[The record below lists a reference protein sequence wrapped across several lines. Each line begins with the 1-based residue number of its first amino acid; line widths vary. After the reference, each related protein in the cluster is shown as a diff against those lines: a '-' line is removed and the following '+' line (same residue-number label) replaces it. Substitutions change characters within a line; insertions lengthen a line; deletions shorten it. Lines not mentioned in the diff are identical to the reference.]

1 MKINHFYYRSHD
13 GYYYR
18 PVWSYFGFYVDLSG
32 LIALACGLVQ
42 IIFPLSF
49 VIYICYIA
57 LLVFIVTAVGLVAY
71 FIKRSKENGS
81 FLNFLAMSRY
91 EAVITRDFVD
101 TQNKNRLKDVPFI
114 RIPWVKCTLTDD
126 RIWIEI
132 SKIAG
137 LKEADIDG
145 LRELIDSDLTGRF
158 ANFAVSEQLVSDN
171 RLEFEFWAEDVA
183 SDLTW
188 TPKTVNDLK
197 QKPYILKLQDGLEIN
212 LAERPNLGVWG
223 AVGSGKSTVVFACV
237 AQLLSAGSTLIFLD
251 GKSEYSAF
259 SLFYPKQRFLTD
271 ADSIERALKY
281 VVDYELPKRQK
292 IVEKATKKS
301 RKIGLRGYDIG
312 LTPLVI
318 VADEIGNL
326 AGTPKQRKAIGQYLT
341 TIMQRGRSI
350 SCFVIWATQD
360 PAVSASM
367 SVLSQ
372 GAMSQLSTKILLS
385 TAKPEVQREVFGD
398 VATKGNVP
406 HFRGYY
412 VSNGL
417 TAIPKKFYVP
427 NLYKN
432 HLSKLDTFEKL
443 YTEQTKKQNEMI
455 HQSVQKKI

>member
-1 MKINHFYYRSHD
+1 MKINYFYYRSPN

-18 PVWSYFGFYVDLSG
+18 PLWGYFGFYVVLSG
-32 LIALACGLVQ
+32 LIALICSQLEKFLSLMILVEICNLAL
-42 IIFPLSF
+42 IIF
-49 VIYICYIA
+49 VISSVI
-57 LLVFIVTAVGLVAY
+57 LLAY
-71 FIKRSKENGS
+71 VIKRSKENNG
-81 FLNFLAMSRY
+81 FFNYLAMSEY
-91 EAVITRDFVD
+91 ETIITRDYVD
-101 TQNKNRLKDVPFI
+101 TQNKSRLKDVPYI
-114 RIPWVKCTLTDD
+114 KVPWVRCTLTDG
-126 RIWIEI
+126 RILIEV

-137 LKEADIDG
+137 LKEADIDD

-158 ANFAVSEQLVSDN
+158 SDFAVSEQLVSDD
-171 RLEFEFWAEDVA
+171 RLEFQFYAEDVA

-188 TPKTVNDLK
+188 IPKTADDLK
-197 QKPYILKLQDGLEIN
+197 QKPYILKLQNGLEIN

-251 GKSEYSAF
+251 GKNEYSAF
-259 SLFYPKQRFLTD
+259 NLFYPKQRFLTD
-271 ADSIERALKY
+271 ADSIEEALKY
-281 VVDYELPKRQK
+281 VVDHELPKRQK
-292 IVEKATKKS
+292 IVEEATKKK

-326 AGTPKQRKAIGQYLT
+326 AGTPKQRKSIGQYLT

-372 GAMSQLSTKILLS
+372 GAISQLSTKILLS

-417 TAIPKKFYVP
+417 TVIPKKFYVP

-432 HLSKLDTFEKL
+432 DLSGLDTFEKL
-443 YTEQTKKQNEMI
+443 YEE
-455 HQSVQKKI
+455 QKKE

>member
-18 PVWSYFGFYVDLSG
+18 PVWSYFGFYVALSG

-42 IIFPLSF
+42 IIFPLGF
-49 VIYICYIA
+49 VIYIYYIA

-145 LRELIDSDLTGRF
+145 FRELIDSDLTGRF

-188 TPKTVNDLK
+188 MPESINDLK
-197 QKPYILKLQDGLEIN
+197 QKPYVLKLQKGLEIN
-212 LAERPNLGVWG
+212 LAERPNLGIFG
-223 AVGSGKSTVVFACV
+223 SVGSGKSTVVFACI
-237 AQLLSAGSTLIFLD
+237 AQIFSAGDDAVLFFLD
-251 GKSEYSAF
+251 GKGEYSAF
-259 SLFYPKQRFLTD
+259 NLFYPKQRFFTD
-271 ADSIERALKY
+271 ADSIEEALKHI
-281 VVDYELPKRQK
+281 VDYELPKRQK
-292 IVEKATKKS
+292 IVEEATKKK
-301 RKIGLRGYDIG
+301 RKIGLRGFDIN
-312 LTPLVI
+312 LAPLII

-326 AGTPKQRKAIGQYLT
+326 AGTPKQRRVIGQYLT

-360 PAVSASM
+360 PAVSSAM
-367 SVLSQ
+367 SVLPQ
-372 GAMSQLSTKILLS
+372 GAMSQLSTRILLG
-385 TAKPEVQREVFGD
+385 TAKPEVQREVFSD

-406 HFRGYY
+406 RFRGYY

-417 TAIPKKFYVP
+417 TVIPKKFYVP
-427 NLYKN
+427 NLYEN
-432 HLSKLDTFEKL
+432 NLNKLDTFEKL
-443 YTEQTKKQNEMI
+443 YENKL
-455 HQSVQKKI
+455 

>member
-18 PVWSYFGFYVDLSG
+18 PVWSYFGFYVALSG

-188 TPKTVNDLK
+188 TPESIDDLK
-197 QKPYILKLQDGLEIN
+197 QKPYILKLQEGLEIN
-212 LAERPNLGVWG
+212 LAERPNLGIFG
-223 AVGSGKSTVVFACV
+223 SVGSGKSTVVFACI
-237 AQLLSAGSTLIFLD
+237 AQIFSAGDDAVLFFLD
-251 GKSEYSAF
+251 GKGEYSAF
-259 SLFYPKQRFLTD
+259 NLFYPKQRFFTD
-271 ADSIERALKY
+271 ADSIEEALKHI
-281 VVDYELPKRQK
+281 VDYELPKRQK
-292 IVEKATKKS
+292 IVEEATKKK
-301 RKIGLRGYDIG
+301 RKIGLRGFDIG
-312 LTPLVI
+312 LAPLII

-326 AGTPKQRKAIGQYLT
+326 AGTTKQRKMIGQYLT

-360 PAVSASM
+360 PAVSSAM
-367 SVLSQ
+367 SVLPQ
-372 GAMSQLSTKILLS
+372 GAMSQLSTKILLG
-385 TAKPEVQREVFGD
+385 TAKPEVQREVFND
-398 VATKGNVP
+398 IATQGNVP
-406 HFRGYY
+406 RFRGYY

-417 TAIPKKFYVP
+417 TVIPKKFYVP
-427 NLYKN
+427 DLYQYNLN
-432 HLSKLDTFEKL
+432 QLDVFEKL
-443 YTEQTKKQNEMI
+443 YEDAK
-455 HQSVQKKI
+455 

>member
-1 MKINHFYYRSHD
+1 MKINHFYYRRYD

-18 PVWSYFGFYVDLSG
+18 PLWSYFSFYVALSG
-32 LIALACGLVQ
+32 LIALACGLLQRILPFTFLVDACR
-42 IIFPLSF
+42 LS
-49 VIYICYIA
+49 
-57 LLVFIVTAVGLVAY
+57 LLVFVVTAVVLLGCVV
-71 FIKRSKENGS
+71 KRSMENGG

-91 EAVITRDFVD
+91 EATITRDFVD
-101 TQNKNRLKDVPFI
+101 TQNKNRLKDVPFV
-114 RIPWVKCTLTDD
+114 RIPWIRCTLTDN

-137 LKEADIDG
+137 LKEADIDD
-145 LRELIDSDLTGRF
+145 LRELIDSDLTGKF

-188 TPKTVNDLK
+188 TPKSIDDLK
-197 QKPYILKLQDGLEIN
+197 QKPYILKLQEGLEIN
-212 LAERPNLGVWG
+212 LADRPNVGVWG

-237 AQLLSAGSTLIFLD
+237 AQLLSTGSTLIFLD
-251 GKSEYSAF
+251 GKNEYSAF
-259 SLFYPKQRFLTD
+259 NLFYPKQSFLTD
-271 ADSIERALKY
+271 ADSIEKKLKDI
-281 VVDYELPKRQK
+281 VNRELPRRQK
-292 IVEKATKKS
+292 IVEAATKKK
-301 RKIGLRGYDIG
+301 RKIGLRGFDIG
-312 LTPLVI
+312 LAPLVI

-326 AGTPKQRKAIGQYLT
+326 AGTTKQRKMIGQYLT

-360 PAVSASM
+360 PAVSSAM
-367 SVLSQ
+367 SVLPQ
-372 GAMSQLSTKILLS
+372 GAMSQLSTKILLG

-398 VATKGNVP
+398 VATTGNVP

-417 TAIPKKFYVP
+417 TVIPKKFYVP

-432 HLSKLDTFEKL
+432 HLSGLDTFEKL
-443 YTEQTKKQNEMI
+443 YTEQTKKG
-455 HQSVQKKI
+455 SK

>member
-1 MKINHFYYRSHD
+1 MKINHFYYRRYD

-18 PVWSYFGFYVDLSG
+18 PLWSYFSFYVALSG
-32 LIALACGLVQ
+32 LIALACGLLQRILPFTFLVDACR
-42 IIFPLSF
+42 L
-49 VIYICYIA
+49 A
-57 LLVFIVTAVGLVAY
+57 LLVFVVTAVVLLGYVV
-71 FIKRSKENGS
+71 KRSMENGG

-91 EAVITRDFVD
+91 EATITRDFVD
-101 TQNKNRLKDVPFI
+101 TQNKNRLKDVPFV
-114 RIPWVKCTLTDD
+114 RIPWIRCTLTDN

-137 LKEADIDG
+137 LKEADIDD
-145 LRELIDSDLTGRF
+145 LRELIDSDLTGKF

-188 TPKTVNDLK
+188 TPKSIDDLK
-197 QKPYILKLQDGLEIN
+197 QKPYILKLQNGLEIN
-212 LAERPNLGVWG
+212 LADRPNVGVWG

-237 AQLLSAGSTLIFLD
+237 AQLLSTGSTLIFLD
-251 GKSEYSAF
+251 GKNEYSAF
-259 SLFYPKQRFLTD
+259 NLFYPKQSFLTD
-271 ADSIERALKY
+271 ADSIEKKLKDI
-281 VVDYELPKRQK
+281 VNRELPRRQK
-292 IVEKATKKS
+292 IVEAATKKK
-301 RKIGLRGYDIG
+301 RKIGLRGFDIG
-312 LTPLVI
+312 LAPLVI

-326 AGTPKQRKAIGQYLT
+326 AGTTKQRKMIGQYLT

-360 PAVSASM
+360 PAVSSAM
-367 SVLSQ
+367 SVLPQ
-372 GAMSQLSTKILLS
+372 GAMSQLSTKILLG

-398 VATKGNVP
+398 VATTGNVP

-417 TAIPKKFYVP
+417 TVIPKKFYVP

-432 HLSKLDTFEKL
+432 HLSGLDTFEKL
-443 YTEQTKKQNEMI
+443 YTEQTKKSSE
-455 HQSVQKKI
+455 

>member
-1 MKINHFYYRSHD
+1 MKINHFYYRSLS

-18 PVWSYFGFYVDLSG
+18 PLWSYFSFYVALSG
-32 LIALACGLVQ
+32 LIALACGLLQRILPFTFLVDACR
-42 IIFPLSF
+42 L
-49 VIYICYIA
+49 A
-57 LLVFIVTAVGLVAY
+57 LLVFVVTAVALLGYVV
-71 FIKRSKENGS
+71 KRSMENGG
-81 FLNFLAMSRY
+81 FFNFLAMSRY
-91 EAVITRDFVD
+91 EATITRDFVD
-101 TQNKNRLKDVPFI
+101 TQNKNRLKDVPFV
-114 RIPWVKCTLTDD
+114 RIPWVRCTLTDN

-137 LKEADIDG
+137 LKEADIDD
-145 LRELIDSDLTGRF
+145 LRELIDSDLTGKF

-188 TPKTVNDLK
+188 TPESINDLK
-197 QKPYILKLQDGLEIN
+197 QKPYVLKLQKGLEIN
-212 LAERPNLGVWG
+212 LAERPNLGIFG
-223 AVGSGKSTVVFACV
+223 SVGSGKSTVVFACI
-237 AQLLSAGSTLIFLD
+237 AQILSTGANGATLIFLD
-251 GKSEYSAF
+251 AKSEYSAF
-259 SLFYPKQRFLTD
+259 DLFYSKENFFTD
-271 ADSIERALKY
+271 ADSIEEALKHI
-281 VVDYELPKRQK
+281 VDYELPKRQK
-292 IVEKATKKS
+292 IVEEATKKK
-301 RKIGLRGYDIG
+301 RKIGLRGFDIG
-312 LTPLVI
+312 LAPLII

-443 YTEQTKKQNEMI
+443 YTEQTKK
-455 HQSVQKKI
+455 SSK

>member
-18 PVWSYFGFYVDLSG
+18 PIWSYFGFYVALSG

-132 SKIAG
+132 SKIAS

-188 TPKTVNDLK
+188 TPESIDDLK
-197 QKPYILKLQDGLEIN
+197 QKPYILKLQEGLEIN
-212 LAERPNLGVWG
+212 LAERPNLGIFG
-223 AVGSGKSTVVFACV
+223 SVGSGKSTVVFACI
-237 AQLLSAGSTLIFLD
+237 AQIFSAGDDAVLFFLD
-251 GKSEYSAF
+251 GKGEYSAF
-259 SLFYPKQRFLTD
+259 NLFYPKQRFFTD
-271 ADSIERALKY
+271 ADSIEEALKHI
-281 VVDYELPKRQK
+281 VDYELPKRQK
-292 IVEKATKKS
+292 IVEEATKKK
-301 RKIGLRGYDIG
+301 RKIGLRGFDIG
-312 LTPLVI
+312 LAPLII

-326 AGTPKQRKAIGQYLT
+326 AGTTKQRKMIGQYLT

-360 PAVSASM
+360 PAVSSAM
-367 SVLSQ
+367 SVLPQ
-372 GAMSQLSTKILLS
+372 GAMSQLSTKILLG
-385 TAKPEVQREVFGD
+385 TAKPEVQREVFND
-398 VATKGNVP
+398 IATQGNVP
-406 HFRGYY
+406 RFRGYY

-427 NLYKN
+427 DLYQYNLN
-432 HLSKLDTFEKL
+432 QLDVFEKL
-443 YTEQTKKQNEMI
+443 YEDAK
-455 HQSVQKKI
+455 

>member
-18 PVWSYFGFYVDLSG
+18 PVWSYFGFYVALSG

-49 VIYICYIA
+49 VIYIYYIA

-145 LRELIDSDLTGRF
+145 FRELIDSDLTGRF

-188 TPKTVNDLK
+188 TPESINDLK
-197 QKPYILKLQDGLEIN
+197 QKPYVLKLQKGLEIN
-212 LAERPNLGVWG
+212 LAERPNLGIFG
-223 AVGSGKSTVVFACV
+223 SVGSGKSTVVFACI
-237 AQLLSAGSTLIFLD
+237 AQIFSAGDDAVLFFLD
-251 GKSEYSAF
+251 GKGEYSAF
-259 SLFYPKQRFLTD
+259 NLFYPKQRFFTD
-271 ADSIERALKY
+271 ADSIEEALKHI
-281 VVDYELPKRQK
+281 VDYELPKRQK
-292 IVEKATKKS
+292 IVEEATKKK
-301 RKIGLRGYDIG
+301 RKIGLRGFDIN
-312 LTPLVI
+312 LAPLII

-326 AGTPKQRKAIGQYLT
+326 AGTPKQRRVIGQYLT

-360 PAVSASM
+360 PAVSSAM
-367 SVLSQ
+367 SVLPQ
-372 GAMSQLSTKILLS
+372 GAMSQLSTRILLG
-385 TAKPEVQREVFGD
+385 TAKPEVQREVFSD

-406 HFRGYY
+406 RFRGYY

-417 TAIPKKFYVP
+417 TVIPKKFYVP
-427 NLYKN
+427 NLYEN
-432 HLSKLDTFEKL
+432 NLNKLDTFEKL
-443 YTEQTKKQNEMI
+443 YENKL
-455 HQSVQKKI
+455 

>member
-18 PVWSYFGFYVDLSG
+18 PVWSYFGFYVALSG

-49 VIYICYIA
+49 VIYIYYIA
-57 LLVFIVTAVGLVAY
+57 LLAFIVTAVGLLAY

-81 FLNFLAMSRY
+81 FLNFLAMSRC

-101 TQNKNRLKDVPFI
+101 TQNKNRLKDVPFT
-114 RIPWVKCTLTDD
+114 RVPWIKCTLTDD

-158 ANFAVSEQLVSDN
+158 ANFAVSEQFVSDN

-188 TPKTVNDLK
+188 TPESIDDLK
-197 QKPYILKLQDGLEIN
+197 QKPYILKLQEGLEIN
-212 LAERPNLGVWG
+212 LAERPNLGIFG
-223 AVGSGKSTVVFACV
+223 SVGSGKSTVVFACI
-237 AQLLSAGSTLIFLD
+237 AQIFSAGDDAVLFFLD
-251 GKSEYSAF
+251 GKGEYSAF
-259 SLFYPKQRFLTD
+259 NLFYPKQRFFTD
-271 ADSIERALKY
+271 ADSIEEALKHI
-281 VVDYELPKRQK
+281 VDYELPKRQK
-292 IVEKATKKS
+292 IVEEATKKK
-301 RKIGLRGYDIG
+301 RKIGLRGFDIG
-312 LTPLVI
+312 LAPLII

-326 AGTPKQRKAIGQYLT
+326 AGTTKQRKMIGQYLT

-360 PAVSASM
+360 PAVSSAM
-367 SVLSQ
+367 SVLLQ
-372 GAMSQLSTKILLS
+372 GAMSQLSTKILLG
-385 TAKPEVQREVFGD
+385 TAKTEVQREVFND
-398 VATKGNVP
+398 IATQGNVP
-406 HFRGYY
+406 RFRGYY

-427 NLYKN
+427 NLYQYN
-432 HLSKLDTFEKL
+432 LNQLDVFEKL
-443 YTEQTKKQNEMI
+443 YEDAK
-455 HQSVQKKI
+455 

>member
-1 MKINHFYYRSHD
+1 MKINHFYYRNSN

-18 PVWSYFGFYVDLSG
+18 PLWDYFGFYVVVSG
-32 LIALACGLVQ
+32 LVALVCNQVER
-42 IIFPLSF
+42 IFPL
-49 VIYICYIA
+49 VILMEIYNLA
-57 LLVFIVTAVGLVAY
+57 LVVFAVTAVILLGYVV
-71 FIKRSKENGS
+71 KRSKENGS
-81 FLNFLAMSRY
+81 FFNFLTMLEY
-91 EAVITRDFVD
+91 ESVITRDYVD
-101 TQNKNRLKDVPFI
+101 TQNKNRLKDVPYI
-114 RIPWVKCTLTDD
+114 KIPWVKCTLTDG
-126 RIWIEI
+126 RILIEI

-137 LKEADIDG
+137 LKEADIDD

-158 ANFAVSEQLVSDN
+158 SNFAVSEQLVSDD
-171 RLEFEFWAEDVA
+171 RLEFNFYAEDVA

-188 TPKTVNDLK
+188 TPKTAGDLK
-197 QKPYILKLQDGLEIN
+197 QKPYILKLQNGLEIN

-251 GKSEYSAF
+251 GKNEYSAF
-259 SLFYPKQRFLTD
+259 NLFYPKQRFLTD
-271 ADSIERALKY
+271 ADNIEKALKY
-281 VVDYELPKRQK
+281 IVEFELPKRQK
-292 IVEKATKKS
+292 IVETATKKK
-301 RKIGLRGYDIG
+301 RKIGLRGFDIG

-360 PAVSASM
+360 PAVSSSM
-367 SVLSQ
+367 SVLPQ
-372 GAMSQLSTKILLS
+372 GAISQLSTKILLS
-385 TAKPEVQREVFGD
+385 TAKPEVQREVFSD
-398 VATKGNVP
+398 IATRGNVP

-417 TAIPKKFYVP
+417 TVIPKKFYVP

-432 HLSKLDTFEKL
+432 HLSGLDTFEKL
-443 YTEQTKKQNEMI
+443 YTEQTKKSSE
-455 HQSVQKKI
+455 

>member
-1 MKINHFYYRSHD
+1 MKINHFYYRRYD

-18 PVWSYFGFYVDLSG
+18 PLWSYFSFYVALSG
-32 LIALACGLVQ
+32 LIALACGLLQRILPFTFLVDACR
-42 IIFPLSF
+42 L
-49 VIYICYIA
+49 A
-57 LLVFIVTAVGLVAY
+57 LLVFVVTAVVLLGYVV
-71 FIKRSKENGS
+71 KRSMENGG

-91 EAVITRDFVD
+91 EATITRDFVD
-101 TQNKNRLKDVPFI
+101 TQNKNRLKDVPFV
-114 RIPWVKCTLTDD
+114 RIPWIRCTLTDN

-137 LKEADIDG
+137 LKEADIDD
-145 LRELIDSDLTGRF
+145 LRELIDSDLTGKF

-188 TPKTVNDLK
+188 TPKSIDDLK
-197 QKPYILKLQDGLEIN
+197 QKPYILKLQNGLEIN
-212 LAERPNLGVWG
+212 LADRPNVGVWG

-237 AQLLSAGSTLIFLD
+237 AQLLSTGSTLIFLD
-251 GKSEYSAF
+251 GKNEYSAF
-259 SLFYPKQRFLTD
+259 NLFYPKQSFLTD
-271 ADSIERALKY
+271 ADSIEKKLKDI
-281 VVDYELPKRQK
+281 VNRELPRRQK
-292 IVEKATKKS
+292 IVEAATKKK
-301 RKIGLRGYDIG
+301 RKIGLRGFDIG
-312 LTPLVI
+312 LAPLVI

-326 AGTPKQRKAIGQYLT
+326 AGTTKQRKMIGQYLT

-360 PAVSASM
+360 PAVSSAM
-367 SVLSQ
+367 SVLPQ
-372 GAMSQLSTKILLS
+372 GAMSQLSTKILLG

-398 VATKGNVP
+398 VATTGNVP

-417 TAIPKKFYVP
+417 TVIPKKFYVP

-432 HLSKLDTFEKL
+432 HLSGLDTFEKL
-443 YTEQTKKQNEMI
+443 YTEQTKKSIE
-455 HQSVQKKI
+455 

>member
-1 MKINHFYYRSHD
+1 MKINHFYYRSYD

-18 PVWSYFGFYVDLSG
+18 PLWSYFSFYVALSG
-32 LIALACGLVQ
+32 LIALACGLLQRILPFTFLVDACR
-42 IIFPLSF
+42 L
-49 VIYICYIA
+49 A
-57 LLVFIVTAVGLVAY
+57 LLVFVVTAVVLLGYVV
-71 FIKRSKENGS
+71 KRSMENGG

-91 EAVITRDFVD
+91 EATITRDFVD
-101 TQNKNRLKDVPFI
+101 TQNKNRLKDVPFV
-114 RIPWVKCTLTDD
+114 RIPWVRCTLTDN

-137 LKEADIDG
+137 LKEADIDD
-145 LRELIDSDLTGRF
+145 LRELIDSDLTGKF

-188 TPKTVNDLK
+188 TPESINDLK
-197 QKPYILKLQDGLEIN
+197 QKPYVLKLQKGLEIN
-212 LAERPNLGVWG
+212 LAERPNLGVFGSVG
-223 AVGSGKSTVVFACV
+223 AGKSTVVFACV
-237 AQLLSAGSTLIFLD
+237 AQILSTGANGATLIFLD
-251 GKSEYSAF
+251 AKSEYSAF
-259 SLFYPKQRFLTD
+259 DLFYSKENFLTD
-271 ADSIERALKY
+271 ADSIEKELKHI
-281 VVDYELPKRQK
+281 VEFELPRRQK
-292 IVEKATKKS
+292 IVEMATKKQ
-301 RKIGLRGYDIG
+301 RKIGLRGFDIG
-312 LTPLVI
+312 LAPLVI

-326 AGTPKQRKAIGQYLT
+326 AGTTKQRKMIGQYLT

-360 PAVSASM
+360 PAVSSAM
-367 SVLSQ
+367 SVLPQ
-372 GAMSQLSTKILLS
+372 GAMSQLSTRILLG
-385 TAKPEVQREVFGD
+385 TAKPEVQREVFSD

-443 YTEQTKKQNEMI
+443 YTEQTKK
-455 HQSVQKKI
+455 SSK

>member
-1 MKINHFYYRSHD
+1 MKINHFYYRRYD

-18 PVWSYFGFYVDLSG
+18 PLWSYFSFYVALSG
-32 LIALACGLVQ
+32 LIALACGLLQRILPFTFLVDACR
-42 IIFPLSF
+42 L
-49 VIYICYIA
+49 A
-57 LLVFIVTAVGLVAY
+57 WLVFVVTAVVLLGYGV
-71 FIKRSKENGS
+71 KRSMENGG

-91 EAVITRDFVD
+91 EATITRDFVD
-101 TQNKNRLKDVPFI
+101 TQNKNRLKDVPFV
-114 RIPWVKCTLTDD
+114 RIPWIRCTLTDN

-137 LKEADIDG
+137 LKEADIDD
-145 LRELIDSDLTGRF
+145 LRELIDSDLTGKF

-188 TPKTVNDLK
+188 TPKSIDDLK
-197 QKPYILKLQDGLEIN
+197 QKPYILKLQEGLEIN
-212 LAERPNLGVWG
+212 LADRPNVGVWG

-237 AQLLSAGSTLIFLD
+237 AQLLSTGSTLIFLD
-251 GKSEYSAF
+251 GKNEYSAF
-259 SLFYPKQRFLTD
+259 NLFYPKQNFLTD
-271 ADSIERALKY
+271 ADSIEKKLKDI
-281 VVDYELPKRQK
+281 VNRELPRRQK
-292 IVEKATKKS
+292 IVEAATKKK
-301 RKIGLRGYDIG
+301 RKIGLRGFDIG
-312 LTPLVI
+312 LAPLVI

-326 AGTPKQRKAIGQYLT
+326 AGTTKQRKMIGQYLT

-360 PAVSASM
+360 PAVSSAM
-367 SVLSQ
+367 SVLPQ
-372 GAMSQLSTKILLS
+372 GAMSQLSTKILLG

-398 VATKGNVP
+398 VATTGNVP

-417 TAIPKKFYVP
+417 TVIPKKFYVP

-432 HLSKLDTFEKL
+432 HLSGLDTFEKL
-443 YTEQTKKQNEMI
+443 YTEQTKKG
-455 HQSVQKKI
+455 SK

>member
-18 PVWSYFGFYVDLSG
+18 PVWSYFGFYVALSG

-188 TPKTVNDLK
+188 TP
-197 QKPYILKLQDGLEIN
+197 
-212 LAERPNLGVWG
+212 
-223 AVGSGKSTVVFACV
+223 
-237 AQLLSAGSTLIFLD
+237 
-251 GKSEYSAF
+251 
-259 SLFYPKQRFLTD
+259 
-271 ADSIERALKY
+271 
-281 VVDYELPKRQK
+281 
-292 IVEKATKKS
+292 
-301 RKIGLRGYDIG
+301 
-312 LTPLVI
+312 
-318 VADEIGNL
+318 
-326 AGTPKQRKAIGQYLT
+326 
-341 TIMQRGRSI
+341 
-350 SCFVIWATQD
+350 
-360 PAVSASM
+360 
-367 SVLSQ
+367 
-372 GAMSQLSTKILLS
+372 
-385 TAKPEVQREVFGD
+385 
-398 VATKGNVP
+398 
-406 HFRGYY
+406 
-412 VSNGL
+412 
-417 TAIPKKFYVP
+417 
-427 NLYKN
+427 
-432 HLSKLDTFEKL
+432 
-443 YTEQTKKQNEMI
+443 
-455 HQSVQKKI
+455 

>member
-1 MKINHFYYRSHD
+1 MKINHFYYRRYD

-18 PVWSYFGFYVDLSG
+18 PLWSYFSFYVALSG
-32 LIALACGLVQ
+32 LIALACGLLQRILPFTFLVDACR
-42 IIFPLSF
+42 LS
-49 VIYICYIA
+49 
-57 LLVFIVTAVGLVAY
+57 LLVFVVTAVVLLGYVV
-71 FIKRSKENGS
+71 KRSMENGG

-91 EAVITRDFVD
+91 EATITRDFVD
-101 TQNKNRLKDVPFI
+101 TQNKNRLKDVPFV
-114 RIPWVKCTLTDD
+114 RIPWIRCTLTDN

-137 LKEADIDG
+137 LKEADIDD
-145 LRELIDSDLTGRF
+145 LRELIDSDLTGKF

-188 TPKTVNDLK
+188 TPKSIDDLK
-197 QKPYILKLQDGLEIN
+197 QKPYILKLQEGLEIN
-212 LAERPNLGVWG
+212 LADRPNVGVWG

-237 AQLLSAGSTLIFLD
+237 AQLLSTGSTLIFLD
-251 GKSEYSAF
+251 GKNEYSAF
-259 SLFYPKQRFLTD
+259 NLFYPKQSFLTD
-271 ADSIERALKY
+271 ADSIEKKLKDI
-281 VVDYELPKRQK
+281 VNRELPRRQK
-292 IVEKATKKS
+292 IVEAATKKK
-301 RKIGLRGYDIG
+301 RKIGLRGFDIG
-312 LTPLVI
+312 LAPLVI

-326 AGTPKQRKAIGQYLT
+326 AGTTKQRKMIGQYLT

-360 PAVSASM
+360 PAVSSAM
-367 SVLSQ
+367 SVLPQ
-372 GAMSQLSTKILLS
+372 GAMSQLSTKILLG

-398 VATKGNVP
+398 VATTGNVP

-417 TAIPKKFYVP
+417 TVIPKKFYVP

-432 HLSKLDTFEKL
+432 HLSGLDTFEKL
-443 YTEQTKKQNEMI
+443 YTEQTKKSSE
-455 HQSVQKKI
+455 

>member
-1 MKINHFYYRSHD
+1 MVLVKINRFYYRSQN

-18 PVWSYFGFYVDLSG
+18 PLWSYLGFYVVVSALVV
-32 LIALACGLVQ
+32 LACNQVEKILHLV
-42 IIFPLSF
+42 IFTK
-49 VIYICYIA
+49 IA
-57 LLVFIVTAVGLVAY
+57 NLALIVFAVTAVIYLGYV
-71 FIKRSKENGS
+71 IKRSRENGG
-81 FLNFLAMSRY
+81 FFNFLIMSDY
-91 EAVITRDFVD
+91 EATIIRDFVD
-101 TQNKNRLKDVPFI
+101 TQSKNRLKDVPFLKV
-114 RIPWVKCTLTDD
+114 PWIKCTLSDG

-132 SKIAG
+132 GKIAG
-137 LKEADIDG
+137 LKESDIDD

-188 TPKTVNDLK
+188 TPETVNDLK
-197 QKPYILKLQDGLEIN
+197 QKPYILKLQNGLEVN

-223 AVGSGKSTVVFACV
+223 AVGSGKSTVVFVCV

-259 SLFYPKQRFLTD
+259 NLFYPKQRFLTD

-281 VVDYELPKRQK
+281 VVDHELPKRQK
-292 IVEKATKKS
+292 IVEVATKKK

-326 AGTPKQRKAIGQYLT
+326 AGTPKQRKSIGQYLT

-367 SVLSQ
+367 SVLPQ

-398 VATKGNVP
+398 VATRGNVP

-417 TAIPKKFYVP
+417 TVIPKKFYVP

-432 HLSKLDTFEKL
+432 HLSGLDTFEKL
-443 YTEQTKKQNEMI
+443 YTEQTKSKT
-455 HQSVQKKI
+455 K

>member
-1 MKINHFYYRSHD
+1 MKINHFYYRRYD

-18 PVWSYFGFYVDLSG
+18 PLWSYFSFYVALSG
-32 LIALACGLVQ
+32 LIALACGLLQRILPFTFLVDACR
-42 IIFPLSF
+42 L
-49 VIYICYIA
+49 A
-57 LLVFIVTAVGLVAY
+57 LLVFVVTAVVLLGYVV
-71 FIKRSKENGS
+71 KRSMENGG

-91 EAVITRDFVD
+91 EATITRDFVD
-101 TQNKNRLKDVPFI
+101 TQNKNRLKDVPFV
-114 RIPWVKCTLTDD
+114 RIPWIRCTLTDN

-137 LKEADIDG
+137 LKEADIDD
-145 LRELIDSDLTGRF
+145 LRELIDSDLTGKF

-188 TPKTVNDLK
+188 TPKSIDDLK
-197 QKPYILKLQDGLEIN
+197 QKPYILKLQNGLEIN
-212 LAERPNLGVWG
+212 LADRPNVGVWG

-237 AQLLSAGSTLIFLD
+237 AQLLSTGSTLIFLD
-251 GKSEYSAF
+251 GKNEYSAF
-259 SLFYPKQRFLTD
+259 NLFYPKQSFLTD
-271 ADSIERALKY
+271 ADSIEKKLKDI
-281 VVDYELPKRQK
+281 VNRELPRRQK
-292 IVEKATKKS
+292 IVEAATKKK
-301 RKIGLRGYDIG
+301 RKIGLRGFDIG
-312 LTPLVI
+312 LAPLVI

-326 AGTPKQRKAIGQYLT
+326 AGTTKQRKMIGQYLT

-360 PAVSASM
+360 PAVSSAM
-367 SVLSQ
+367 SVLPQ
-372 GAMSQLSTKILLS
+372 GAMSQLSTKILLG

-398 VATKGNVP
+398 VATTGNVP

-417 TAIPKKFYVP
+417 TVIPKKFYVP

-432 HLSKLDTFEKL
+432 HLSGLDTFEKL
-443 YTEQTKKQNEMI
+443 YTEQTKKG
-455 HQSVQKKI
+455 SK